1 MPFKKDFDP
10 ELDVIGH
17 PPCAHLRSKGM
28 YVTGQVDPTD
38 DYEGIGDG
46 HCWCSH
52 TQASMGPD
60 NELADRRLCSPDREC
75 YQQIL

>member
-1 MPFKKDFDP
+1 MPSETPQNDLTVLQGP
-10 ELDVIGH
+10 A
-17 PPCAHLRSKGM
+17 CMHLRSKGM

-38 DYEGIGDG
+38 DYEGLGDG

-52 TQASMGPD
+52 TQAGMGPD
-60 NELADRRLCSPDREC
+60 NELADRRLCNPSRQC